1 MVNFNSP
8 REVIAELEKRG
19 ARVHPVHERNVARLK
34 VFMKHDIEKPI
45 HVTVPE
51 YKLDLLKWDD
61 SIETP
66 PRRISSEVDEAMHD
80 EIKEAAQVLLDMHE
94 IETVTDLYRKV
105 LINTKYPRKDFYGP
119 YNRWFAAHREFMHKN
134 GSF

>member
-8 REVIAELEKRG
+8 REVVAELEKRG

-34 VFMKHDIEKPI
+34 VFMKHDNEKPI

-61 SIETP
+61 SIET

-94 IETVTDLYRKV
+94 IETVTDMYRRV
-105 LINTKYPRKDFYGP
+105 MIAVKYGLDNEDIFTNWSAEHNKFIRQY
-119 YNRWFAAHREFMHKN
+119 
-134 GSF
+134 SS